1 MPNFDPIFM
10 PGDKVFYNGEKLKQ
24 ELTREG
30 KSLTGWIHA
39 SVQNEPGAWVVFFPE
54 TKEQDSY
61 ILSAKNLT
69 HYRPAKS
76 EKQAG
81 GPEVQVQPRRR
92 KQGDQE

>member
-1 MPNFDPIFM
+1 MPNLDPIFM
-10 PGDKVFYNGEKLKQ
+10 PGDKVFYNGEKLAR

-39 SVQNEPGAWVVFFPE
+39 PVLNEPGAWVVFFPE

-69 HYRPAKS
+69 HYRPSKN
-76 EKQAG
+76 EKQSG
-81 GPEVQVQPRRR
+81 GPDVQPRRR
-92 KQGDQE
+92 KQGDTE

>member
-1 MPNFDPIFM
+1 MSNNDPIFM
-10 PGDKVFYNGEKLKQ
+10 PGDKVFYNGEKFKQ

-39 SVQNEPGAWVVFFPE
+39 PVQNEEGAYVVWLPE

-61 ILSAKNLT
+61 ILSARSLT
-69 HYRPAKS
+69 HYRPAKT
-76 EKQAG
+76 EKHAG
-81 GPEVQVQPRRR
+81 GPEVQIQPRRR